1 MDDKIVKAFET
12 NLNSELKQ
20 IIISNSS
27 DSNTID
33 KIKIR
38 PVLLKKELFYQAT
51 EYRQTKVFHQNYT
64 KDELLAKLPD
74 WFEGLFKQ
82 VEFKSIAMQTNIL
95 ISKKGIATVKVKK
108 ESRQAFTP
116 ILVTEHDRQKQY
128 ILQEGTPV
136 PFMVDLGIMSVEGK
150 IIRSKYDKYKQINR
164 YLEFI
169 EDVLPNFNKDE
180 EVRIVDFGCGKSY
193 LTFAMY
199 YYLKEMMGYKIRVTG
214 LDLKED
220 VIKTCTDLKER
231 YGYDK
236 LEFLQGDIAE
246 YNGCDHVDMVVTL
259 HACDTATDFA
269 LYKATKW
276 GAKVILS
283 VPCCQHEFNKQLTCT
298 PLQSI
303 IKYGLI
309 KERMASLMTD
319 SMRANLL
326 ELLAYKVQLLEFI
339 DMEHTPKNILIR
351 AVKKTKPLSKA
362 EQQNLLQTITE
373 AMQFLHVTPTFYQL
387 IKKDML
393 KESLKLEQ

>member
-1 MDDKIVKAFET
+1 MDDKIVKAFEA
-12 NLNSELKQ
+12 NLNGELKQ
-20 IIISNSS
+20 IIICNSS
-27 DSNTID
+27 DSNTIE

-38 PVLLKKELFYQAT
+38 PVLLKKELLYQAT

-64 KDELLAKLPD
+64 TDELLGKLSE

-82 VEFKSIAMQTNIL
+82 VEIKSIATQTNIL
-95 ISKKGIATVKVKK
+95 VSKKGVATVKVKK
-108 ESRQAFTP
+108 ESGQTLAP
-116 ILVTEHDRQKQY
+116 ILITEHDRQKQY
-128 ILQEGTPV
+128 ILQEGTAI
-136 PFMVDLGIMSVEGK
+136 PFMVDLGIMSVDGK

-169 EDVLPNFNKDE
+169 EDILPNFDKDK

-199 YYLKEMMGYKIRVTG
+199 YYLHEMMGYKIRVTG

-220 VIKTCTDLKER
+220 VIKTCTNLKHR

-236 LEFLQGDIAE
+236 LEFLQGDIAD

-259 HACDTATDFA
+259 HACDTATDYA
-269 LYKATKW
+269 LYKATNW

-283 VPCCQHEFNKQLTCT
+283 VPCCQHEFNQNLSCEA
-298 PLQSI
+298 LQPM

-326 ELLAYKVQLLEFI
+326 ELLDYKVQILEFI

-351 AVKKTKPLSKA
+351 AVKKSKPLTKTEQSK
-362 EQQNLLQTITE
+362 LLQTITDT
-373 AMQFLHVTPTFYQL
+373 MQFLHVTPTFYQL
-387 IKKDML
+387 IKDNIN
-393 KESLKLEQ
+393 